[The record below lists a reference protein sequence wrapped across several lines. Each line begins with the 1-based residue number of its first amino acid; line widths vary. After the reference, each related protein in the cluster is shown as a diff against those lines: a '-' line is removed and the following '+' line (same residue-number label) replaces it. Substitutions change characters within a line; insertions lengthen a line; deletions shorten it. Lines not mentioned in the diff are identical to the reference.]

1 VDREGFQLLLGP
13 LENILAQ
20 KAASYDDTTEPPTPS
35 AAGSPPPL
43 QKHTPVPFGDLKVL
57 GTLGKGSFGHVQLVQ
72 DKTSGV
78 TYALKAV
85 SKARIVETG
94 QQGHIMSE
102 KNVMVQ
108 LNHPFLIR
116 LFQTYKDRDKLYF
129 LLEPMLGGEL
139 FTLLRNQTL
148 FDENT
153 SRFYASCVVS
163 AFEYMHDLD
172 IIYRDL
178 KPENL
183 LFDDMGYV
191 KIADFGFAK
200 KVTGRTWTLC
210 GTPDY
215 LAPEIVAG
223 KGHDKGVDWWT
234 LGILIYEMLA
244 SYPPFYDEEHMKT
257 YAKIINGEVLYP
269 SHFSKAAIS
278 LIRKL
283 LNRKATKR
291 IGIGR
296 GGARLVRKHVWFEP
310 IDFDRLY
317 RKQIEAPMIPTI
329 KSNTYL
335 GNYLDVEGEEED
347 PVAPY
352 HEDNEEKHWDDDF

>member
-1 VDREGFQLLLGP
+1 MSPRPAHPSPRPVTVVAFED
-13 LENILAQ
+13 LEI
-20 KAASYDDTTEPPTPS
+20 
-35 AAGSPPPL
+35 
-43 QKHTPVPFGDLKVL
+43 L

-72 DKTSGV
+72 DKKMGA

-85 SKARIVETG
+85 SKFRIVETG

-102 KNVMVQ
+102 KNVMMQ

-116 LFQTYKDRDKLYF
+116 LYQTYKDRDKLYF

-139 FTLLRNQTL
+139 FTFLRNQTL

-153 SRFYASCVVS
+153 SRFYAACVVS

-183 LFDDMGYV
+183 LFDELGYV

-200 KVTGRTWTLC
+200 KVSDSGRTWTLC

-244 SYPPFYDEEHMKT
+244 SYPPFYDEEPMKT

-269 SHFSKAAIS
+269 SHFSKPAIS

-283 LNRKATKR
+283 LNRKAAKR
-291 IGIGR
+291 IGVGKGGGR
-296 GGARLVRKHVWFEP
+296 MVRKHMWFEP
-310 IDFDRLY
+310 VDFDRLY
-317 RKQIEAPMIPTI
+317 HKQIEAPMIPQI
-329 KSNTYL
+329 KSKTDL
-335 GNYLDVEGEEED
+335 GNYCDVEGEEED
-347 PVAPY
+347 PCQPY
-352 HEDNEEKHWDDDF
+352 HPDPDETTHWDDDF

>member
-1 VDREGFQLLLGP
+1 
-13 LENILAQ
+13 
-20 KAASYDDTTEPPTPS
+20 
-35 AAGSPPPL
+35 
-43 QKHTPVPFGDLKVL
+43 
-57 GTLGKGSFGHVQLVQ
+57 
-72 DKTSGV
+72 
-78 TYALKAV
+78 
-85 SKARIVETG
+85 
-94 QQGHIMSE
+94 MSE
-102 KNVMVQ
+102 KNVMMQ
-108 LNHPFLIR
+108 LNHPFLVR

-200 KVTGRTWTLC
+200 KVTGSLLSPRLPQSSLLGRTWTLC

-291 IGIGR
+291 LGFGR
-296 GGARLVRKHVWFEP
+296 GGTSRLLWSLANSLCRSPRGAQARLVRTHRLREVVP
-310 IDFDRLY
+310 QADRGAHDPHDQEQHISRQLPG
-317 RKQIEAPMIPTI
+317 RGGRGGGSCAALPRRRIRET
-329 KSNTYL
+329 L
-335 GNYLDVEGEEED
+335 GR
-347 PVAPY
+347 
-352 HEDNEEKHWDDDF
+352 

>member
-1 VDREGFQLLLGP
+1 
-13 LENILAQ
+13 
-20 KAASYDDTTEPPTPS
+20 
-35 AAGSPPPL
+35 
-43 QKHTPVPFGDLKVL
+43 
-57 GTLGKGSFGHVQLVQ
+57 
-72 DKTSGV
+72 
-78 TYALKAV
+78 
-85 SKARIVETG
+85 
-94 QQGHIMSE
+94 
-102 KNVMVQ
+102 
-108 LNHPFLIR
+108 
-116 LFQTYKDRDKLYF
+116 
-129 LLEPMLGGEL
+129 
-139 FTLLRNQTL
+139 
-148 FDENT
+148 
-153 SRFYASCVVS
+153 
-163 AFEYMHDLD
+163 
-172 IIYRDL
+172 
-178 KPENL
+178 
-183 LFDDMGYV
+183 V

-234 LGILIYEMLA
+234 LGILVYEMLA

-269 SHFSKAAIS
+269 SHFSKEAIS

-296 GGARLVRKHVWFEP
+296 EGARMVRKHVWFEP
-310 IDFDRLY
+310 IDFERLY

-347 PVAPY
+347 PIAHY
-352 HEDNEEKHWDDDF
+352 HDDTEGPKWDDDF

>member
-1 VDREGFQLLLGP
+1 
-13 LENILAQ
+13 
-20 KAASYDDTTEPPTPS
+20 
-35 AAGSPPPL
+35 
-43 QKHTPVPFGDLKVL
+43 
-57 GTLGKGSFGHVQLVQ
+57 
-72 DKTSGV
+72 
-78 TYALKAV
+78 
-85 SKARIVETG
+85 
-94 QQGHIMSE
+94 
-102 KNVMVQ
+102 MVQ

-329 KSNTYL
+329 KNNTYL